1 MKWVSDKDE
10 ALAEGPAVAS
20 STELAVSTLLRPADS
35 QPQAPDTLQRIAVAL
50 RRHGLTTPALMVL
63 TIARP
68 LGFVGGQCLSL
79 VQPLIPQQEW
89 QTRIGQTASALE
101 DEATWTRLE
110 NLLQ

>member
-1 MKWVSDKDE
+1 MKWVIDKDE
-10 ALAEGPAVAS
+10 ALAEGPAIVT
-20 STELAVSTLLRPADS
+20 STELAVPAQLRPADA
-35 QPQAPDTLQRIAVAL
+35 QPQPPDTLQRIAAAL
-50 RRHGLTTPALMVL
+50 RQHGLATPALMLL

-79 VQPLIPQQEW
+79 VQPLFPQQEW